1 MRILIV
7 SAGIPFPPIGG
18 GRMRTYQLAKAL
30 AARHDVVLA
39 AFSFEG
45 EQYADPDFPVE
56 LVTVPWVAP
65 ELYEQLEGWDP
76 ESAVEAYRRLQFEHE
91 EPWFVSFYE
100 SQAMHDAIAAID
112 RCDVVL
118 FEGTDMARF
127 ASALRGAGVPL
138 AEATRTAAVNPAM
151 VLDLMDVH
159 SLIATRG
166 DSDGDRPSDVERT
179 VAFERR
185 AAHACDA
192 CLAVSDEEA
201 EAARRL
207 LGVETVEVVENG
219 VDTSYFTPSAGTE
232 PEPGNILLTG
242 TMSYGP
248 NIEGAIWFADEILPT
263 IKAHRPDAVF
273 HIVGANPRP
282 EILALASEDVVV
294 HGTVPDVRPHLQLAE
309 VVVVPLLSGGGT
321 RLKILEAAAAGRPIV
336 STSLGAE
343 GLDFTPERDLIEE
356 DGAEDLARA
365 VLELM
370 DSPAKASE
378 LGVSARA
385 ASLRYDWS
393 VSTERLL
400 RVVERLAPEGTP
412 AS

>member
-1 MRILIV
+1 MKVLIV

-18 GRMRTYQLAKAL
+18 GRMRTYQLSKAL
-30 AARHDVVLA
+30 AAHHDVVLA

-45 EQYADPDFPVE
+45 ERYADPDFPVE

-76 ESAVEAYRRLQFEHE
+76 EGAVEAYRRLQFEHE

-100 SQAMHDAIAAID
+100 SQAMHEAIAAID

-127 ASALRGAGVPL
+127 ASAIPPNSAK
-138 AEATRTAAVNPAM
+138 

-159 SLIATRG
+159 SLIALRG
-166 DSDGDRPSDVERT
+166 KTDGNRPSDVERT
-179 VAFERR
+179 IAFERK

-192 CLAVSDEEA
+192 CLAVSNEEA
-201 EAARRL
+201 DAARRL
-207 LGVETVEVVENG
+207 LDVRTVEVVENG
-219 VDTSYFTPSAGTE
+219 VDTSYFTPSAGPE
-232 PEPGNILLTG
+232 YEPGNILLTG

-248 NIEGAIWFADEILPT
+248 NIEGATWFANEILPAV
-263 IKAHRPDAVF
+263 KERRPEAVF

-282 EILALASEDVVV
+282 EVLALAREDVVV
-294 HGTVPDVRPHLQLAE
+294 HGTVPDVRPHLHRAE
-309 VVVVPLLSGGGT
+309 IVVVPLLSGGGT

-343 GLDFTPERDLIEE
+343 GLDFAPGRDLIEA
-356 DGAEDLARA
+356 DGTDDLARA
-365 VLELM
+365 VLDLM
-370 DSPAKASE
+370 GSPTKAAE
-378 LGVSARA
+378 LGVNARA

-393 VSTERLL
+393 VSSERLL
-400 RVVERLAPEGTP
+400 RIVERLAPEGTP